1 MKMNYELYKEALTEH
16 QYSDRI
22 IDYIMGKAEQDA
34 VLTLSEYLEL
44 CDIAAGRE

>member
-1 MKMNYELYKEALTEH
+1 MSKNFEMYKDALADH

-34 VLTLSEYLEL
+34 DLTLAQYLKL